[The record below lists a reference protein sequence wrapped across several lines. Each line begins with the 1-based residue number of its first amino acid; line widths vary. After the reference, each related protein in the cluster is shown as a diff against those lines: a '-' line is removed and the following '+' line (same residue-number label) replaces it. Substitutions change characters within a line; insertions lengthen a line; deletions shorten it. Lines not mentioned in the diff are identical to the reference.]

1 LQDQAVTVRERDSM
15 RQERIAIDQVES
27 WLAPKLLG
35 C

>member
-1 LQDQAVTVRERDSM
+1 VTIRERDTM
-15 RQERIAIDQVES
+15 AQTRVGIDQVES